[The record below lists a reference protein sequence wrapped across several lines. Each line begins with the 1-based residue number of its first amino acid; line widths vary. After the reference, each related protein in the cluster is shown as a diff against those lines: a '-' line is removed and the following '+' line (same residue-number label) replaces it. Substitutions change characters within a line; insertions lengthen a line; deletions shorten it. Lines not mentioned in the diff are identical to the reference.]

1 MSEILVTGTIVQA
14 LPIQSGVSQRG
25 NQWMRQSFIIEHEH
39 GQYPRRMVFDIRDQK
54 IQELSLQVGE
64 NVTLHLNID
73 CREYPENSGKFFNS
87 IEAWKA
93 DRVGQQMQQGYQPQ
107 GYQQPVYQQQPMQGG
122 YPQQPMMQQPLQ
134 QQPMQG
140 GYQQQPMQQQAQ
152 APFPPAQGQAM
163 PQQQVQ
169 QPAPFPPAQQQAPQA
184 QQPVQQPAP
193 QQGAQ
198 PQGQQ
203 LPFPP
208 AQ

>member
-122 YPQQPMMQQPLQ
+122 YQQQPMM

-140 GYQQQPMQQQAQ
+140 GYQQQPMQQQMPQ
-152 APFPPAQGQAM
+152 QPAPFPPAQGQAM